1 MQTVFG
7 RATNLIACMW
17 AVCGC
22 VLQLSEGRG
31 ILFYCR
37 NADYFKMCCGVALLD
52 LYRVVLT
59 TRTAVLYLLPA
70 PHTPGPGMM
79 TAPGLHCSTPAHTT
93 FPRLATAGAH
103 CTPSAPVITS
113 RPTQLTALLAPK
125 PPPTR
130 GRQSTLRVL
139 KPALLT
145 PKEETTP
152 KPAPAPPVLTA
163 HLPPI
168 PDRDR
173 HSPTVPPPLTTA
185 AREKQVPCHSRSSSS
200 PAHKETYKLKREGRG

>member
-1 MQTVFG
+1 MGSAWLCDPDSCQKGGEYCFI
-7 RATNLIACMW
+7 AEMLI
-17 AVCGC
+17 
-22 VLQLSEGRG
+22 
-31 ILFYCR
+31 ILKC
-37 NADYFKMCCGVALLD
+37 DVSLPSG

-59 TRTAVLYLLPA
+59 TRTAVLYLLPVLQ
-70 PHTPGPGMM
+70 TPAPGMM

-93 FPRLATAGAH
+93 FPRLATPGVH
-103 CTPSAPVITS
+103 CTASAPEMTS
-113 RPTQLTALLAPK
+113 RPTQLTALLAPN
-125 PPPTR
+125 PAPTL

-139 KPALLT
+139 KPVPPT

-152 KPAPAPPVLTA
+152 NPAPGPAVFTA

-185 AREKQVPCHSRSSSS
+185 VGEKQAQSLP
-200 PAHKETYKLKREGRG
+200 EQLKPSL